1 MNYVSADMRVG
12 EDGTCI
18 WDLQSS
24 RLLSSP
30 IGSSMRGI
38 TTAIA
43 WIIRSDDAEEGLVF
57 GTNDGFLCIWKREKA
72 GYFIEVTCERLEG
85 GPDGLEIS
93 GIAYDTSTGQLAV
106 VQRSQS
112 VHRFIVDVSMRL
124 VVVKSVQIPQHWPQ
138 AVCFGQTGFG
148 GPEIWS
154 FGREDG
160 IIHVLNDAGKVVK
173 SKMTGTV
180 IGHAAM
186 NVKEDTLIIDDVSQG
201 VAVFKLSTTDRL
213 RTFNVPLAT
222 RRLRSVAF
230 HDGNSAIISGSDH
243 GKIYIFDRRTGDVI
257 DTIDI
262 GIKDWVQ
269 SVASTERNGVPLIFI
284 GRSGGNVVGKNEVQL
299 WEKILVPLIKEEGR
313 TRKGFQ
319 EEVLAVMCLL
329 SVLFVLENVL
339 VRKLHHVQGVLDDF
353 NHREYRYLIISVM
366 GLRGSFRKCT
376 LT

>member
-1 MNYVSADMRVG
+1 
-12 EDGTCI
+12 
-18 WDLQSS
+18 
-24 RLLSSP
+24 
-30 IGSSMRGI
+30 RGI

-72 GYFIEVTCERLEG
+72 GYVSSNTPESQQLTHISQFIEVTCERLEG

-124 VVVKSVQIPQHWPQ
+124 VVVKSVQIPHHWPQ

-160 IIHVLNDAGKVVK
+160 IIHVLNDTGKVVK

-213 RTFNVPLAT
+213 RT
-222 RRLRSVAF
+222 
-230 HDGNSAIISGSDH
+230 
-243 GKIYIFDRRTGDVI
+243 
-257 DTIDI
+257 
-262 GIKDWVQ
+262 
-269 SVASTERNGVPLIFI
+269 
-284 GRSGGNVVGKNEVQL
+284 
-299 WEKILVPLIKEEGR
+299 
-313 TRKGFQ
+313 
-319 EEVLAVMCLL
+319 
-329 SVLFVLENVL
+329 
-339 VRKLHHVQGVLDDF
+339 
-353 NHREYRYLIISVM
+353 
-366 GLRGSFRKCT
+366 
-376 LT
+376 